1 MATQQSAFKQLYNEV
16 LKVGGDFSKLAEN
29 IPKKQIKC
37 YVKEA
42 FPHFLVTDNFFYLP
56 CYFSKKSVE
65 EFGSKYSNMKIT
77 DLKSQVILI
86 SDWSLEMV
94 KTNSATNFTS
104 YGGIE
109 VKLIVKSFKPMVGG
123 KVMLSRWPVNIY
135 RDDEIKTL
143 IQNYTHKCVSAAIKT
158 GVKGENMPDTTKKV
172 NVSSGVVNFASGTSF
187 NSW

>member
-1 MATQQSAFKQLYNEV
+1 MSQQSAFKQLYNEV
-16 LKVGGDFSKLAEN
+16 LKVGGDFSKLADS

-42 FPHFLVTDNFFYLP
+42 FPYFLVTDNFFYLP
-56 CYFSKKSVE
+56 CYFTKKAVD
-65 EFGSKYSNMKIT
+65 EFSSKYSNMKIT

-143 IQNYTHKCVSAAIKT
+143 IQNYTHKCLTSAVKSGLKGDSLPDASKKSNVGAGIVS
-158 GVKGENMPDTTKKV
+158 
-172 NVSSGVVNFASGTSF
+172 FASGSAF